1 MISGTPEFFESFK
14 LDIGAKSD
22 LGQYYA
28 LKSSSSDFFKYNVD
42 KYQKLETINL
52 SNSNEIIYLTI
63 WNDESSASA
72 AKFEVL
78 FYPAPEIIVE
88 SKT

>member
-1 MISGTPEFFESFK
+1 M
-14 LDIGAKSD
+14 
-22 LGQYYA
+22 
-28 LKSSSSDFFKYNVD
+28 KSSASDFFKYNVE
-42 KYQKLETINL
+42 KYQKLETLKITD
-52 SNSNEIIYLTI
+52 SNEIIYLTI